1 MRAKRGIRMPPR
13 FGTWGARRMEL
24 PLTDVRE
31 NRVEAILEERLG
43 VCFQT
48 H

>member
-1 MRAKRGIRMPPR
+1 MPPR

-24 PLTDVRE
+24 TLTDVGE
-31 NRVEAILEERLG
+31 NRVEAILEERPG
-43 VCFQT
+43 MCFRT